1 MDRRKTLTDNMV
13 LKLKP
18 KAKRFTKPDPELRG
32 HYVRVSPSG
41 AKSYVVQARHPVKK
55 NKKGQPLQVWATIG
69 STDLFTVAEA
79 REEAR
84 DAIKRIK
91 DGLDAFEPP
100 PTKPDSF
107 KSVAENWMSRHVK
120 AKGLRTEYEIARIL
134 NKHIYPILGDRDF
147 EAIKRSDVTRLLDLV
162 EDGSGARQADTVLGT
177 LSSVMNWHAARSDDY
192 VPPIVRGM
200 RRDDPHAKKRARI
213 LDDDEIRRLWAAAD
227 DSGAFGVFV
236 KLALLTAQRR
246 QKILSMR
253 WEDVTVDG
261 TWEIPTEPREKGT
274 GGALVLPEAA
284 ITVIRSQKRIGS
296 NPFVFAGRGEGHSN
310 AHQVH
315 KRRFD
320 AKVKIKPWVIH
331 DLRRTARSLMSR
343 AGVPSA
349 TAERVMGH
357 VIRGVE
363 GVYDRHEYLE
373 EKADALKRLAG
384 LVETIL
390 HPPAGNVVIMQEAV
404 Q

>member
-1 MDRRKTLTDNMV
+1 MARRKTLTDNMI

-18 KAKRFTKPDPELRG
+18 EAKRVTMPDPEMRG
-32 HYVRVSPSG
+32 HYVRITPKG
-41 AKSYVVQARHPVKK
+41 AKSYVAVARDRDGK
-55 NKKGQPLQVWATIG
+55 QRWATIG
-69 STDLFTVAEA
+69 SADHLTIAEA
-79 REEAR
+79 RKMAR
-84 DAIKRIK
+84 AAMKRINRIN
-91 DGLDAFEPP
+91 ASQPTVEPP

-107 KSVAENWMSRHVK
+107 KAVAENWLRRHVQ

-147 EAIKRSDVTRLLDLV
+147 EAIKRSDVTKLLDLV

-274 GGALVLPEAA
+274 GGALVLPEVAVD
-284 ITVIRSQKRIGS
+284 VIRSQKRIGD
-296 NPFVFAGRGEGHSN
+296 NPFVFPGRVSGHSN

-363 GVYDRHEYLE
+363 GIYDRHSYRD
-373 EKADALKRLAG
+373 EKADALAKLAG
-384 LVETIL
+384 LIALIL
-390 HPPAGNVVIMQEAV
+390 DPPGENVTQLHADAAL
-404 Q
+404 